1 MKLCTLILVF
11 FCLIG
16 CTNKVT
22 TEQIT
27 LLNGYWE
34 IAEVTFADGKKKE
47 YLVNTSIDY
56 IELNKMKGFKK
67 KVSPKIDGSY
77 DTSNDAEKFIILKKN
92 DEYLFSYKN
101 NLSQWQE
108 VIQYINEDT
117 FSIKN
122 EANITYT
129 YKRFVPLNIE

>member
-1 MKLCTLILVF
+1 
-11 FCLIG
+11 
-16 CTNKVT
+16 
-22 TEQIT
+22 
-27 LLNGYWE
+27 
-34 IAEVTFADGKKKE
+34 
-47 YLVNTSIDY
+47 
-56 IELNKMKGFKK
+56 MKGFKK